1 MPELVLVCLG
11 NGIMSLFISL
21 VSKLFNPEVPLNEDI
36 YNAIEEAKE
45 MEREQKGYSE
55 EDVKNM
61 LYKCCDVLENN
72 KKSFWNIDGLVDE
85 IILTFKSE

>member
-1 MPELVLVCLG
+1 MEQSAVEQ
-11 NGIMSLFISL
+11 L